1 MASFEIRRWESASTL
16 SGRPRKERRSCDYW
30 LYLPDTLAGRSIMLD
45 GDVAADVAD
54 AERAI
59 TRLNARARALIDTE
73 ALTRLLLRAESVASS
88 RIEGLEIGARRLL
101 RADAAREFG
110 EAPTDVTSVEVL
122 GNIDAMTFGTQAIG
136 EGDPITVDVLLE
148 VHRRLLADTHLVQ
161 HAGTLRTIQN
171 WIGGSGYNPCSAAF
185 VPPPPESVE
194 PLLEDLCAFCNDD
207 QLPAVAQAAIAHA
220 QFETIHP
227 FVDGNG
233 RVGRALIHLVLR
245 RRGLAPRAL
254 PPISLVLATRAN
266 DYIDGLIATRYDGA
280 PDGKAAHEGLNLWVG
295 RFASAAQRSV
305 LDATTF
311 EERVDELEESWRER
325 LGSVRR
331 GSATDFLLQKL
342 PALPIL
348 TVNSA
353 AALIGRSFLAA
364 NQAIERLVNADIL
377 TSSRAGRR
385 NRAFEASELISAF
398 TDFERGLA
406 SPTGDTR
413 VAPPTRRVPRRR
425 QLGRELVD
433 AAGERSHLGED
444 EALGLADEERHR

>member
-1 MASFEIRRWESASTL
+1 MAYFEIRRWEPVSSV
-16 SGRPRKERRSCDYW
+16 SGLPRKDRRSCSYRA
-30 LYLPDTLAGRSIMLD
+30 YFPDTLAGRSIMLD

-54 AERAI
+54 AESAI
-59 TRLNARARALIDTE
+59 ARLNVRARALIDTE
-73 ALTRLLLRAESVASS
+73 ALARLLLRAESVASS

-101 RADAAREFG
+101 RADAAREFD
-110 EAPTDVTSVEVL
+110 EAPTDVTAIEVL
-122 GNIDAMTFGTQAIG
+122 ANIDAMTFGTQAIG
-136 EGDPITVDVLLE
+136 DGDPITIDVLLE
-148 VHRRLLADTHLVQ
+148 VHRRLLADTHLSQ
-161 HAGTLRTIQN
+161 HAGSLRTIQN

-185 VPPPPESVE
+185 VPPPPESVQ
-194 PLLEDLCAFCNDD
+194 PLLEDLCGFCNDD

-266 DYIDGLIATRYDGA
+266 DYIGGLIATRYEGP
-280 PDGKAAHEGLNLWVG
+280 PDGKAAHDGLNLWVG
-295 RFASAAQRSV
+295 RFASAAQLSV
-305 LDATTF
+305 SDATAF
-311 EERVDELEESWRER
+311 EGRVDELEQSWRER
-325 LGSVRR
+325 LGSVRG
-331 GSATDFLLQKL
+331 GSATDLLLQRL

-353 AALIGRSFLAA
+353 AALTGRSFLAT
-364 NQAIERLVNADIL
+364 NQAVDRLVNANIL
-377 TSSRAGRR
+377 ASIRAGRR
-385 NRAFEASELISAF
+385 NRVFEAPELIAAF

-413 VAPPTRRVPRRR
+413 VAPPTRRVPHRR
-425 QLGRELVD
+425 QLGRGLLD
-433 AAGERSHLGED
+433 AVGERSHLAED
-444 EALGLADEERHR
+444 DVQRLANEERHR